1 LSELTHFQLPN
12 NQYIFVFESS
22 QASNSSSGTE
32 YVNFKVA
39 ASPENAGTERM
50 RTIATTSGLK
60 PQGAPFVTWSSM
72 GGANGTIIVSDSTTN
87 SLFINQALGE
97 GSWSVVKTIAGRA
110 YGREVRAGKLPS
122 AENKKD

>member
-1 LSELTHFQLPN
+1 
-12 NQYIFVFESS
+12 
-22 QASNSSSGTE
+22 
-32 YVNFKVA
+32 
-39 ASPENAGTERM
+39 M

-97 GSWSVVKTIAGRA
+97 GSWNVVKTIAGRA
-110 YGREVRAGKLPS
+110 YGREVRAGRLPF
-122 AENKKD
+122 AENDKD